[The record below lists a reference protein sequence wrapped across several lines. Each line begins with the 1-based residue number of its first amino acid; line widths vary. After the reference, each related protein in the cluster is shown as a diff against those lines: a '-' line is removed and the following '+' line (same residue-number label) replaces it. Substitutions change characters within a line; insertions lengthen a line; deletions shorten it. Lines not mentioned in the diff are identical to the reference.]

1 MPKRRRSSLPL
12 REANLPQRPPP
23 SSMHQR
29 SSVHS
34 YKKVVKVVDRFVP
47 EELYGEGFVLD
58 STRYDMDGFTFVPCP
73 EYPSPVPC
81 PECGHIKVH
90 REQIFIAVGALCTP
104 PGSKDPKN
112 AIGVFFGRD
121 SLFNVGECVE
131 DTKTY
136 IARTQLHACR
146 RALQEALDLKMSAF
160 PDLEGVVIKTD
171 SDYIVRH
178 MTECITKWRQ
188 NGFVNSKGTY
198 VADADVFNQID
209 ILTGHL
215 NVQGVEVLFWRV
227 GRLEN
232 AEADAL
238 AGAALGRAVQSHQQ
252 QTLVSHPVSIPKTPQ
267 APSNYVAPRD
277 YSAPMLPAFP
287 PGSFSSVPA
296 YQP

>member
-1 MPKRRRSSLPL
+1 
-12 REANLPQRPPP
+12 
-23 SSMHQR
+23 MHQR
-29 SSVHS
+29 SSVHC
-34 YKKVVKVVDRFVP
+34 YNKVVARFVP

-73 EYPSPVPC
+73 DYPFTVPC
-81 PECGHIKVH
+81 PGCEHPKVH
-90 REQIFIAVGALCTP
+90 REQIFIAVGALCIP
-104 PGSKDPKN
+104 PGSKGPKN

-121 SLFNVGECVE
+121 SLLNVGECVE
-131 DTKTY
+131 DTKTC

-160 PDLEGVVIKTD
+160 PDLKGVVIKTD
-171 SDYIVRH
+171 SVYIVRH

-188 NGFVNSKGTY
+188 NGFVSSKGAY
-198 VADADVFNQID
+198 VTDADVFNQID

-232 AEADAL
+232 AEAEAL

-252 QTLVSHPVSIPKTPQ
+252 QTLGAHPVSVTKTPQ
-267 APSNYVAPRD
+267 APSNYVASHD
-277 YSAPMLPAFP
+277 YSASMLRAFP